1 MHINRPH
8 PDPQRPPAA
17 PPFNWRTYLRIH
29 PAAEDYPLMK
39 DTDPAGFKDLVED
52 IRVQGLSTPLA
63 MWTDEGGEKYL
74 VDGRNRLDALAKLG
88 LLGLAGQA
96 RALLQHPTS
105 SNAESVK
112 KLLTKISRLC
122 AKPSIKIRTS
132 EEKKPKLDQNLLPK
146 ALGLDKGKAP
156 VAGSVLIPDAPA
168 AADYSIREDLDL
180 RGTFLDRLPPIE
192 ETVTTATDPIR
203 ARGPDRG

>member
-74 VDGRNRLDALAKLG
+74 VDGRNRLDALAELG
-88 LLGLAGQA
+88 LLGL
-96 RALLQHPTS
+96 
-105 SNAESVK
+105 N
-112 KLLTKISRLC
+112 
-122 AKPSIKIRTS
+122 
-132 EEKKPKLDQNLLPK
+132 
-146 ALGLDKGKAP
+146 DKGELGWHVCDTWLNFENIECVGGDPYDIALSFNVRRRHLTAELKRELIANVLKAKSG
-156 VAGSVLIPDAPA
+156 AIQC
-168 AADYSIREDLDL
+168 
-180 RGTFLDRLPPIE
+180 
-192 ETVTTATDPIR
+192 
-203 ARGPDRG
+203 PDRQADQG